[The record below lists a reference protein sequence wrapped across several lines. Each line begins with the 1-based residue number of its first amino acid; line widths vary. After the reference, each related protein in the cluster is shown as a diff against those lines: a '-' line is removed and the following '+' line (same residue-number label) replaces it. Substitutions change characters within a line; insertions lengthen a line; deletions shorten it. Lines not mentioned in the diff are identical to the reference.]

1 MNSITELWKLSNE
14 LLKLLYKKSIKYDSL
29 VISTVLAAS
38 ALIVSFL
45 VQTKWYRVTQ
55 DLPSCEH
62 QLVQLSVAGQFSYF

>member
-1 MNSITELWKLSNE
+1 VNSITELWKLSNE

-45 VQTKWYRVTQ
+45 VQTK
-55 DLPSCEH
+55 
-62 QLVQLSVAGQFSYF
+62 